1 MGENVPSQSQNTRLP
16 SGSSEGIPSGPVE
29 AAHEGPRQSG
39 RTRQPR
45 QQPDNVYSG
54 METTQVESLT
64 DRLWERF
71 LGDSQNPQGPPEPQG
86 QFTLGRSNSGY
97 DSCETALWQTSNHKL
112 DLQLIIEE
120 GGDCF
125 QNFLLAAARRTL
137 PSRHKQPRK
146 ATLPDPAHI
155 CDWTYNDI
163 LCFSGKLKEEW
174 RQVCLEEISAL
185 KKRSVFELVALPNGF
200 KPIRNRGVFDIK
212 SDG

>member
-1 MGENVPSQSQNTRLP
+1 M
-16 SGSSEGIPSGPVE
+16 
-29 AAHEGPRQSG
+29 
-39 RTRQPR
+39 
-45 QQPDNVYSG
+45 
-54 METTQVESLT
+54 ESLT

-97 DSCETALWQTSNHKL
+97 DSHETALWQTSDHKL

-125 QNFLLAAARRTL
+125 QNFLLTAARRTL
-137 PSRHKQPRK
+137 PSRHKQPRE

-163 LCFSGKLKEEW
+163 LHFSGKLKEEW
-174 RQVCLEEISAL
+174 RQACIEEISAL
-185 KKRSVFELVALPNGF
+185 KKRSVFELVTLPNGF
-200 KPIRNRGVFDIK
+200 KPIRNRWVFDIK
-212 SDG
+212 SDGRKRVRLVAKGFSQIEGIDYNELFSPVV

>member
-1 MGENVPSQSQNTRLP
+1 MVPSQSRNTRTL
-16 SGSSEGIPSGPVE
+16 SGSSEGIPSGPIE
-29 AAHEGPRQSG
+29 TAHEGLRRSG
-39 RTRQPR
+39 RTHQPR
-45 QQPDNVYSG
+45 QQPDNVYFS
-54 METTQVESLT
+54 MKTTQVESLT

-86 QFTLGRSNSGY
+86 QFTLGRSDSGY
-97 DSCETALWQTSNHKL
+97 DSCETALWQASDRKR

-137 PSRHKQPRK
+137 PFRHQQSRE

-163 LCFSGKLKEEW
+163 LHFSGKLKEEW
-174 RQVCLEEISAL
+174 RQACLEEISTL
-185 KKRSVFELVALPNGF
+185 KKRSIFELVTLPNGF
-200 KPIRNRGVFDIK
+200 KPIRNRWVFDIK